1 MAHRSHLCRVMLLL
15 LCWTLC
21 HLALA
26 QQPTN
31 PQQPPSSQN
40 PSASQTP
47 SSPEKSTPG
56 TQPSESK
63 AGTAQ
68 ENATPNQKPAP
79 AMPTFRND
87 VVIKGG
93 TILTVTH
100 GKIENGS
107 IYIHNGKIAAVGQSV
122 NAPANATVIDAAG
135 KWVMPGLIDSH
146 SHIALDDDV
155 NEPTNPITPHMMM
168 RDAFDYNDKAIYR
181 ALAGGVTTSL
191 LLHGSANMIGG
202 QAIVIKHKYG
212 LGREELLFPGA
223 PQSIKFASGENPKRV
238 YGSRNQLPATRM
250 GNFEVMRAAFTEA
263 REYMRQWDD
272 YNAKV
277 KKGDKDATPPK
288 KDLKLEAL
296 ADILR
301 GKLLVQIHCYRADE
315 FLTEMEIAKEF
326 GYKIRAFHHALE
338 AYKVA
343 DKIAAN
349 GVAIATWP
357 DWWGFKY
364 EAWDGIPWNAA
375 ISAHKGVRVAL
386 KSDSEDVTRRLN
398 QEAGKIMHYGLTEEE
413 ALKAITLNPAWIIG
427 VDDRVGSI
435 DVGKDADIT
444 IWNSYPLSSAALVD
458 KVLIDGDLYFDR
470 SLPGLGLTHYKE
482 VQ

>member
-1 MAHRSHLCRVMLLL
+1 MWPLLL
-15 LCWTLC
+15 LLSPFVAGQGTK
-21 HLALA
+21 
-26 QQPTN
+26 QP
-31 PQQPPSSQN
+31 SH
-40 PSASQTP
+40 
-47 SSPEKSTPG
+47 SSPAASSLVSRESID
-56 TQPSESK
+56 SEGGSGRD
-63 AGTAQ
+63 ADAAA
-68 ENATPNQKPAP
+68 ATPVQLASDIPQAQ
-79 AMPTFRND
+79 ND
-87 VVIKGG
+87 VVIRGG

-107 IYIHNGKIAAVGQSV
+107 IYIHNGKIAAIGKTID
-122 NAPANATVIDAAG
+122 APATATVIDASG
-135 KWVMPGLIDSH
+135 KWVMPGIIDSH

-155 NEPTNPITPHMMM
+155 NEATNPITPHMMM
-168 RDAFDYNDKAIYR
+168 KDAFNYDDKAIYR

-212 LGREELLFPGA
+212 LGRDELLFPGA

-238 YGSRNQLPATRM
+238 YGGKNQVPSTRM
-250 GNFEVMRAAFTEA
+250 GNFEVMRQAFAEA
-263 REYMRQWDD
+263 RDYMRSWDD
-272 YNAKV
+272 YEAKV
-277 KKGDKDATPPK
+277 KRGDKDATPPK

-296 ADILR
+296 ADVLR

-315 FLTEMEIAKEF
+315 FLTEMAIAKEF

-375 ISAHKGVRVAL
+375 ISLHKGVRVAL

-398 QEAGKIMHYGLTEEE
+398 QEAGKIMHYGVSEED
-413 ALKAITLNPAWIIG
+413 ALKMITLNPAWIIG
-427 VDDRVGSI
+427 VEDRVGSL
-435 DVGKDADIT
+435 DVGKDGDIS
-444 IWNSYPLSSAALVD
+444 IWNAYPLSSAALVD
-458 KVLIDGDLYFDR
+458 KVVIDGNVYFDR
-470 SLPGLGLTHYKE
+470 SLPGMGLTHAKE
-482 VQ
+482 GQ

>member
-1 MAHRSHLCRVMLLL
+1 MARRSHAFRVIPLSVFLLL
-15 LCWTLC
+15 SIFVM
-21 HLALA
+21 A
-26 QQPTN
+26 QQ
-31 PQQPPSSQN
+31 QQPQTPEQQN
-40 PSASQTP
+40 PSPVSKNPQ
-47 SSPEKSTPG
+47 SPEKETPG
-56 TQPSESK
+56 TEAKPENPSAPRQPE
-63 AGTAQ
+63 AGPSA
-68 ENATPNQKPAP
+68 
-79 AMPTFRND
+79 FHND
-87 VVIKGG
+87 VVIKGA
-93 TILTVTH
+93 TLLTVTH
-100 GKIENGS
+100 GRIENGS
-107 IYIHNGKIAAVGQSV
+107 LYIHNGKIAAIGKTV
-122 NAPANATVIDAAG
+122 NAPASATVIDATG
-135 KWVMPGLIDSH
+135 KWVMPGIIDSH
-146 SHIALDDDV
+146 SHIALSDDV
-155 NEPTNPITPHMMM
+155 NEPTSPVTPQMMM
-168 RDAFDYNDKAIYR
+168 KDAFDYNDKAIYR

-212 LGREELLFPGA
+212 LGRDDLLFPGA

-238 YGSRNQLPATRM
+238 YGTKNQVPATRM
-250 GNFEVMRAAFTEA
+250 GNFEVMRQSFLDA
-263 REYMRQWDD
+263 RDYMNQWDA

-277 KKGDKDATPPK
+277 KKGDKEAMPPK

-315 FLTEMEIAKEF
+315 FLTEMALAKEF

-349 GVAIATWP
+349 GVAVATWP

-375 ISAHKGVRVAL
+375 ILLHSGVRVAL

-398 QEAGKIMHYGLTEEE
+398 QEAGKIMHYGNISEDD
-413 ALKAITLNPAWIIG
+413 ALKMITLNPAWIIG
-427 VDDRVGSI
+427 VDDRVGSL

-458 KVLIDGDLYFDR
+458 KVLIDGDLFFDR
-470 SLPGLGLTHYKE
+470 SLPGLGLPHYKE

>member
-1 MAHRSHLCRVMLLL
+1 MARRSRLSGALLL
-15 LCWTLC
+15 SVCLLLSC
-21 HLALA
+21 AVLA
-26 QQPTN
+26 QQQKAKQPT
-31 PQQPPSSQN
+31 SS
-40 PSASQTP
+40 
-47 SSPEKSTPG
+47 
-56 TQPSESK
+56 SESD
-63 AGTAQ
+63 TAK
-68 ENATPNQKPAP
+68 ES
-79 AMPTFRND
+79 PTFKND
-87 VVIKGG
+87 VVIKGA
-93 TILTVTH
+93 TLLTVTH
-100 GKIENGS
+100 GRIENGS
-107 IYIHNGKIAAVGQSV
+107 IYIHNGKISALGKTVK
-122 NAPANATVIDAAG
+122 APANAMVIDATG
-135 KWVMPGLIDSH
+135 KWVMPGIIDSH

-155 NEPTNPITPHMMM
+155 NEATSPITPQMMM
-168 RDAFDYNDKAIYR
+168 KDAFDYNDKAIYR

-212 LGREELLFPGA
+212 LGRDEMLFPGA
-223 PQSIKFASGENPKRV
+223 PRSIKFASGENPKRV
-238 YGSRNQLPATRM
+238 YGSRNQLPSTRM
-250 GNFEVMRAAFTEA
+250 GNFEVMRQSFLDARHYMQEWDNYEA
-263 REYMRQWDD
+263 R
-272 YNAKV
+272 V
-277 KKGDKDATPPK
+277 KKGDKDATPPQ

-315 FLTEMEIAKEF
+315 LLTEMELAKEF
-326 GYKIRAFHHALE
+326 GYKIRALHHALE

-349 GVAIATWP
+349 GVAVATWP

-375 ISAHKGVRVAL
+375 ICLRKGVRVAL

-398 QEAGKIMHYGLTEEE
+398 QEAGKIMHYGNISEDD
-413 ALKAITLNPAWIIG
+413 ALKMITLNPAWIIG
-427 VDDRVGSI
+427 VDDRVGSL

-444 IWNSYPLSSAALVD
+444 IWNSYPLSSTALVD
-458 KVLIDGDLYFDR
+458 KVLIDGDVFFDR

>member
-1 MAHRSHLCRVMLLL
+1 MPPRSHLRAMLLL
-15 LCWTLC
+15 LFLTECQFV
-21 HLALA
+21 AG
-26 QQPTN
+26 QQPRNT
-31 PQQPPSSQN
+31 PQQSSTARN
-40 PSASQTP
+40 LLSSDAAAS
-47 SSPEKSTPG
+47 STLLQRDAAAEAATRKDQGPAIRG
-56 TQPSESK
+56 
-63 AGTAQ
+63 AQ
-68 ENATPNQKPAP
+68 
-79 AMPTFRND
+79 ND
-87 VVIKGG
+87 VVIRGG

-107 IYIHNGKIAAVGQSV
+107 IYIHNGRIAAIGQTV
-122 NAPANATVIDAAG
+122 NAPSNAIVIDAAG
-135 KWVMPGLIDSH
+135 KWVMAGIIDPH

-155 NEPTNPITPHMMM
+155 NEATNPVTPHMMM
-168 RDAFDYNDKAIYR
+168 KDAFNHDDKAIYR

-212 LGREELLFPGA
+212 LGRDELLFPGA

-238 YGSRNQLPATRM
+238 YGQKNQLPSTRM
-250 GNFEVMRAAFTEA
+250 GNFAVMRQAFTEA
-263 REYMRQWDD
+263 RDYMRSWDE
-272 YNAKV
+272 YEAKV

-288 KDLKLEAL
+288 KDLRLEAL
-296 ADILR
+296 ADVMR

-315 FLTEMEIAKEF
+315 FLTEMAIAKEF

-343 DKIAAN
+343 DQIAAN

-375 ISAHKGVRVAL
+375 ISLHKGVRVAL

-398 QEAGKIMHYGLTEEE
+398 QDAGKIIHYGVSEED
-413 ALKAITLNPAWIIG
+413 ALKMITLNPAWIIG
-427 VDDRVGSI
+427 VEDRVGSL
-435 DVGKDADIT
+435 DVGKDADIA

-458 KVLIDGDLYFDR
+458 KVLIDGDVFFDR

-482 VQ
+482 AQ